1 MKRSKAIAIVL
12 AISLLSAFSGYAGS
26 MLANQVLINNTIS
39 IFEDSHTPNSQ
50 LEFAYLDFNLSERTA
65 LSIPEIAQLNKDS
78 VVEIS
83 TEIVQWGSIV
93 GQYISKG
100 AGSGVILTAD
110 GYIVTN
116 AHVIDNAHRITVRLD
131 NGLEHEATLLGSDM
145 LSDIAVL
152 KIDAENLSPVNI
164 GNSANLTVG
173 DLAVVIGS
181 PLGRLGGTVTEGII
195 SALDRQI
202 EVEGQEM
209 TLLQTSA
216 AINPGNSG
224 GGIFNKHGEL
234 VGIVN
239 AKTSGSGIEGLGFA
253 IPINS
258 VISIIDDLIEF
269 GYVIGRVD
277 LGFTMIDVLD
287 RRLAWLYNLNST
299 GVYVLQ
305 VHADVD
311 LLPGDRIITFNGTQV
326 FTSENINKLVE
337 ELEVGDIVIF
347 EVKRGDKRVKV
358 EIQVSQKVS

>member
-1 MKRSKAIAIVL
+1 
-12 AISLLSAFSGYAGS
+12 
-26 MLANQVLINNTIS
+26 
-39 IFEDSHTPNSQ
+39 
-50 LEFAYLDFNLSERTA
+50 
-65 LSIPEIAQLNKDS
+65 
-78 VVEIS
+78 
-83 TEIVQWGSIV
+83 
-93 GQYISKG
+93 
-100 AGSGVILTAD
+100 
-110 GYIVTN
+110 
-116 AHVIDNAHRITVRLD
+116 
-131 NGLEHEATLLGSDM
+131 
-145 LSDIAVL
+145 
-152 KIDAENLSPVNI
+152 
-164 GNSANLTVG
+164 
-173 DLAVVIGS
+173 
-181 PLGRLGGTVTEGII
+181 
-195 SALDRQI
+195 
-202 EVEGQEM
+202 
-209 TLLQTSA
+209 
-216 AINPGNSG
+216 
-224 GGIFNKHGEL
+224 